1 MMSTISFMDALFVLG
16 VGGWRRFYSKPPG
29 GKTPPDVTTGPG
41 LAMNRHNGDIY
52 VKNTPQIPEIA

>member
-1 MMSTISFMDALFVLG
+1 MAVMDALFVLG

-29 GKTPPDVTTGPG
+29 GKTPLGVTAGPG
-41 LAMNRHNGDIY
+41 LAMNRRNGDIY